1 MMKKKYHSKN
11 VYQRDNKTLKPEFI
25 GNTNNVRMR
34 VVDQNVLDKLLLNNV
49 ICLSH
54 FKSLDKL
61 LGDYNKSGLVGVK
74 AMNYMPRVVG
84 DNKNFDGH
92 NVLRS
97 KVMDCL
103 KYVKREL
110 HKDHYIILNKLLSNQ
125 ELFSKDM
132 EWLGNEENVESLSTI
147 IDKFYLMWNNS

>member
-54 FKSLDKL
+54 FKTLDKL

-103 KYVKREL
+103 KYVKKEL

-132 EWLGNEENVESLSTI
+132 EWLGNEENVESLSRI

>member
-11 VYQRDNKTLKPEFI
+11 VYQRDTKTLKPEFI

-54 FKSLDKL
+54 FKTLDKL

-92 NVLRS
+92 NILRS

-103 KYVKREL
+103 KYVKKEL

>member
-11 VYQRDNKTLKPEFI
+11 FYQRDNKTLKPEFI

-54 FKSLDKL
+54 FKTLDKL

-103 KYVKREL
+103 KYVKKEL

-132 EWLGNEENVESLSTI
+132 EWLGNEENVESLSRI

>member
-54 FKSLDKL
+54 FKTLDKL

-103 KYVKREL
+103 KYVKKEL

-132 EWLGNEENVESLSTI
+132 EWLGNEENVESLSTK

>member
-34 VVDQNVLDKLLLNNV
+34 VVDQNILDKLLLNNV

-54 FKSLDKL
+54 FKTLDKL

-103 KYVKREL
+103 KYVKKEL

>member
-54 FKSLDKL
+54 FKTLDKL

-84 DNKNFDGH
+84 DNKNFDVH
-92 NVLRS
+92 NILRS

-103 KYVKREL
+103 KYVKKEL

>member
-54 FKSLDKL
+54 FKTLDKL

-92 NVLRS
+92 NILRS

-103 KYVKREL
+103 KYVKKEL

>member
-34 VVDQNVLDKLLLNNV
+34 VVDQNILDKLLLNNV

-54 FKSLDKL
+54 FKTLDKL

-132 EWLGNEENVESLSTI
+132 EWLRNEENVESLSTI
-147 IDKFYLMWNNS
+147 IDKFYGMWNNS

>member
-1 MMKKKYHSKN
+1 MMKKKCHSKN

-54 FKSLDKL
+54 FKTLDKL

-103 KYVKREL
+103 KYVKKEL

>member
-54 FKSLDKL
+54 FKTLDKL

-97 KVMDCL
+97 
-103 KYVKREL
+103 
-110 HKDHYIILNKLLSNQ
+110 
-125 ELFSKDM
+125 
-132 EWLGNEENVESLSTI
+132 
-147 IDKFYLMWNNS
+147 

>member
-54 FKSLDKL
+54 FKTLDKL
-61 LGDYNKSGLVGVK
+61 LADYNKSGLVGVK

-103 KYVKREL
+103 KYVKKEL

>member
-34 VVDQNVLDKLLLNNV
+34 VVDQNVLDKLL
-49 ICLSH
+49 
-54 FKSLDKL
+54 
-61 LGDYNKSGLVGVK
+61 GDYNKSGLVGVK

-92 NVLRS
+92 NILRS

-103 KYVKREL
+103 KYVKKEL

>member
-34 VVDQNVLDKLLLNNV
+34 VVDQTVLDKLLLNDT

-54 FKSLDKL
+54 FKTLDKL

-84 DNKNFDGH
+84 DNKNFDRH
-92 NVLRS
+92 NLLRS
-97 KVMDCL
+97 KVMGCL
-103 KYVKREL
+103 KYVKKEL
-110 HKDHYIILNKLLSNQ
+110 HKQHYIILNKLLSNQ
-125 ELFSKDM
+125 ELLSKDL

>member
-54 FKSLDKL
+54 FKTLDKL

-92 NVLRS
+92 NILRS

-103 KYVKREL
+103 KYVKKEL

-125 ELFSKDM
+125 ELFSKDL

>member
-34 VVDQNVLDKLLLNNV
+34 VVDQNILDKLLLNNV

-54 FKSLDKL
+54 FKTLDKL

-132 EWLGNEENVESLSTI
+132 EWLRNEENVESLSTI

>member
-34 VVDQNVLDKLLLNNV
+34 VVDQTVLDKLLLNNV

-54 FKSLDKL
+54 FKTLDKL

-103 KYVKREL
+103 KYVKKEL

>member
-1 MMKKKYHSKN
+1 MKKKYHSKN

-34 VVDQNVLDKLLLNNV
+34 VVDQNILDKLLLNNV

-54 FKSLDKL
+54 FKTLDKL

-132 EWLGNEENVESLSTI
+132 EWLRNEENVESLSTI

>member
-54 FKSLDKL
+54 FKTLDKL

>member
-54 FKSLDKL
+54 FKTLDKL

-103 KYVKREL
+103 KYVKKEL

-132 EWLGNEENVESLSTI
+132 EWLGNEENVESLSTT

>member
-49 ICLSH
+49 ISLSH
-54 FKSLDKL
+54 FKTLDKL

-92 NVLRS
+92 NILRS

-103 KYVKREL
+103 KYVKKEL

>member
-1 MMKKKYHSKN
+1 MMKKKYHSKK

-54 FKSLDKL
+54 FKTLDKL

-103 KYVKREL
+103 KYVKKEL
-110 HKDHYIILNKLLSNQ
+110 HKNHYIILNKLLSNQ

>member
-54 FKSLDKL
+54 FKTLDKL

-103 KYVKREL
+103 KYVKKEL

-125 ELFSKDM
+125 ELFSKDL

>member
-54 FKSLDKL
+54 FKTLDKL

-92 NVLRS
+92 NILRS

-103 KYVKREL
+103 KYVKKEL

-125 ELFSKDM
+125 ELFFKDM
-132 EWLGNEENVESLSTI
+132 EWLGNEENVENLSTI

>member
-11 VYQRDNKTLKPEFI
+11 VYQRDNKTIKPEFI

-54 FKSLDKL
+54 FKTLDKL

-103 KYVKREL
+103 KYVKKEL

-132 EWLGNEENVESLSTI
+132 EWLGNEENVESLSRI

>member
-11 VYQRDNKTLKPEFI
+11 VYQRDNKTLKPELI

-54 FKSLDKL
+54 FKTLDKL

-92 NVLRS
+92 NILRS

-103 KYVKREL
+103 KYVKKEL

>member
-54 FKSLDKL
+54 FKTLDKL

-103 KYVKREL
+103 KYVKKEL

>member
-1 MMKKKYHSKN
+1 MKKKYHSKN
-11 VYQRDNKTLKPEFI
+11 VYQRDNKTIKPEFI

-54 FKSLDKL
+54 FKTLDKL

-103 KYVKREL
+103 KYVKKEL

-132 EWLGNEENVESLSTI
+132 EWLGNEENVESLSRI

>member
-1 MMKKKYHSKN
+1 MKKKYHSKN

-54 FKSLDKL
+54 FKTLDKL

-92 NVLRS
+92 NILRS

-103 KYVKREL
+103 KYVKKEL

>member
-34 VVDQNVLDKLLLNNV
+34 VVDQTVLDKLLLSDT
-49 ICLSH
+49 ICLRH
-54 FKSLDKL
+54 FKTLDKL

-92 NVLRS
+92 NILRS

-103 KYVKREL
+103 KYVKKEL

>member
-34 VVDQNVLDKLLLNNV
+34 VVDQNVLDKLLLSNV

-54 FKSLDKL
+54 FKTLDKL

-103 KYVKREL
+103 KYVKKEL

>member
-25 GNTNNVRMR
+25 GKTNNVRMR

-54 FKSLDKL
+54 FKTLDKL

-103 KYVKREL
+103 KYVKKEL

>member
-1 MMKKKYHSKN
+1 MMKKKHHSKN

-54 FKSLDKL
+54 FKTLDKL

-103 KYVKREL
+103 KYVKKEL

>member
-54 FKSLDKL
+54 FKTLDKL
-61 LGDYNKSGLVGVK
+61 LGDYNKSGLIGVK

-103 KYVKREL
+103 KYVKKEL

>member
-54 FKSLDKL
+54 FKTLDKL
-61 LGDYNKSGLVGVK
+61 LADYNKSGLVGVK

-103 KYVKREL
+103 KYVKKEL

-132 EWLGNEENVESLSTI
+132 EWLGNEENVESLSTK

>member
-54 FKSLDKL
+54 FKTLDKQI
-61 LGDYNKSGLVGVK
+61 GDYNKSGLVGVK

-92 NVLRS
+92 NILRS

-103 KYVKREL
+103 KYVKKEL

>member
-54 FKSLDKL
+54 FKTLDKL

-74 AMNYMPRVVG
+74 AKNYMPRVVG

-103 KYVKREL
+103 KYVKKEL

>member
-34 VVDQNVLDKLLLNNV
+34 VVDQNVLDKLLLSGV

-54 FKSLDKL
+54 FKVIDKL
-61 LGDYNKSGLVGVK
+61 LGDYNKSGMVGVK

-92 NVLRS
+92 NVIRS

-103 KYVKREL
+103 KYVKKEL
-110 HKDHYIILNKLLSNQ
+110 HKEHYIILNKILSNDK
-125 ELFSKDM
+125 LLLKDM
-132 EWLGNEENVESLSTI
+132 EWLGNEENVGSLSTT
-147 IDKFYLMWNNS
+147 IDKFYGMWNNS

>member
-1 MMKKKYHSKN
+1 
-11 VYQRDNKTLKPEFI
+11 
-25 GNTNNVRMR
+25 MR

-54 FKSLDKL
+54 FKTLDKL

-103 KYVKREL
+103 KYVKKEL

>member
-34 VVDQNVLDKLLLNNV
+34 VVDQNVLDKLLLNDT

-54 FKSLDKL
+54 FKTLDKL

-103 KYVKREL
+103 KYVKKEL

>member
-54 FKSLDKL
+54 FKTLDKL

-92 NVLRS
+92 NILRS

-103 KYVKREL
+103 KYVKKEL

-132 EWLGNEENVESLSTI
+132 EWLGNEENVESLSTT